1 MEQPVLLKWTK
12 GWGRK
17 SAWRLNVKE
26 RIKENAILFFFSVNK
41 RNPEMFAN
49 LKENHHTT
57 VPAKGS
63 IKSFK
68 VNNCLS
74 LTSPHSF
81 EIKWPHFFSIFRFV
95 FGHVAD
101 SLHLLSTRNSSV
113 FPLPP
118 NFAGTRRQTR
128 HLGYVSTSPSLV
140 INRRLWGKIAILIC
154 PAAAS
159 KLFLCSF
166 CAQL

>member
-1 MEQPVLLKWTK
+1 MPASISLLLIKLGLSGNGATCPLK
-12 GWGRK
+12 MNQGLG
-17 SAWRLNVKE
+17 KE
-26 RIKENAILFFFSVNK
+26 ACLETECQYKNKIKCNFFSFGK
-41 RNPEMFAN
+41 RNPEIFAI
-49 LKENHHTT
+49 LKENRHVT

-101 SLHLLSTRNSSV
+101 SLHHLSTRNSSV

-118 NFAGTRRQTR
+118 PILLALADRQGIWGMSVPA
-128 HLGYVSTSPSLV
+128 HL
-140 INRRLWGKIAILIC
+140 
-154 PAAAS
+154 
-159 KLFLCSF
+159 
-166 CAQL
+166 

>member
-1 MEQPVLLKWTK
+1 MPASVSLLLIKLGLSSNGATCPLK
-12 GWGRK
+12 MNQGLGKEACLETERQEENK
-17 SAWRLNVKE
+17 IKCNFSFLSVKE
-26 RIKENAILFFFSVNK
+26 ALKI
-41 RNPEMFAN
+41 
-49 LKENHHTT
+49 LKENCHATA
-57 VPAKGS
+57 PAKGS

-101 SLHLLSTRNSSV
+101 SLHHLSTRNFCFAPPS
-113 FPLPP
+113 PP
-118 NFAGTRRQTR
+118 NFAGTHRQTR

-140 INRRLWGKIAILIC
+140 INR
-154 PAAAS
+154 
-159 KLFLCSF
+159 SF
-166 CAQL
+166 